1 MNVSQWFKSKLY
13 FARNLRDDM
22 LTVFVVL
29 LSMLLLLAVGGTYN
43 YIVGLVIAGLFQ
55 VSAEL
60 SQNIAL
66 TYCTIG
72 VILSSIID
80 GIVGT
85 IIIGM
90 MLADNTPGD

>member
-60 SQNIAL
+60 SQDVAL
-66 TYCTIG
+66 TYCAIG
-72 VILSSIID
+72 VILSIIID